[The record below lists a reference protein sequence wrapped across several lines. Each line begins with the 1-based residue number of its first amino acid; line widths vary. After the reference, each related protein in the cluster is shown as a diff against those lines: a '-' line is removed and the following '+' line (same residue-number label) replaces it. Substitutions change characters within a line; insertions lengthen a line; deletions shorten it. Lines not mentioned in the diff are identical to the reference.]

1 LGEQTVAR
9 TRIAISP
16 LWEAVCSLHL
26 LMKPGAVPWPYTS
39 WAQRARTVLSTM
51 DAVQPVRVLLG
62 NCRSSSPDFL
72 SPVPPSATPS
82 LEEELE
88 ALCAVDSET
97 VDAQLVKHYGDDV
110 PPALAAFRSRPGPA
124 LRRFA
129 DGMVAYWNAAI
140 ADRWPAM
147 RSSLDEEVLLRARAL
162 AADGPDA
169 LLSDLHER
177 VRWQPPVL
185 TLVKPMDYKITAQDM
200 RLILIPLIFSQGALM
215 CSTDHPDVVAVS
227 YQARGATA
235 LADGPAPRSA
245 GQAEAPPNRLT
256 ALLGRGRAAVLSGLA
271 EPSTTAGLAT
281 RLGLAPSTVS
291 EHLAGLLA
299 AGVVHRRRVGRR
311 VLYELEPAGVALV
324 SLLGRD
330 CGTRATG

>member
-1 LGEQTVAR
+1 MIHVELDEQTVAR

-16 LWEAVCSLHL
+16 LWETVCSLHL
-26 LMKPGAVPWPYTS
+26 LARSPGTVPWPYTA
-39 WAQRARTVLSTM
+39 WARHARTVLSTV
-51 DAVQPVRVLLG
+51 DAVQPVRILLG
-62 NCRSSSPDFL
+62 DCGRSSPDFF

-82 LEEELE
+82 LEEELA
-88 ALCAVDSET
+88 ALVAVDSDT
-97 VDAQLVKHYGDDV
+97 IDAQVAKHYGDDV
-110 PPALAAFRSRPGPA
+110 PDAIAEFRDRPGPA

-129 DGMVAYWNAAI
+129 DGIAAYWDAAI

-185 TLVKPMDYKITAQDM
+185 TLVKPKDFRITAQNM
-200 RLILIPLIFSQGALM
+200 RLVLIPLIFSQGALM
-215 CSTDHPDVVAVS
+215 CSTDDPAVVAVS

-235 LADGPAPRSA
+235 LADGPASVSPGA
-245 GQAEAPPNRLT
+245 DRLT
-256 ALLGRGRAAVLSGLA
+256 VLLGRGRAAVLNGLA

-299 AGVVHRRRVGRR
+299 AGVVHRRRIGRH

-324 SLLGRD
+324 SLLR
-330 CGTRATG
+330 